1 MYFEIDNTPEH
12 IRKSRR
18 AENARKETP
27 KEECPRLILAP
38 FSRPPQVL
46 FDNVLIGSSC
56 ERQLEVFNPAKCVQQ
71 VTLSKPLP
79 HGLEIQLPGD
89 WLVLE
94 PETCYCLTMS
104 WTPMQPIALR
114 ETIHFAN
121 EKRGRY
127 DVIVVLKSVM
137 NIKGKN
143 QKGKVTKVSPGKNK
157 RKPLNTSP
165 VTIYKKKT
173 EIIYNT
179 TTVKKA
185 AQVIQPN
192 QFKKLK
198 SYNKENISGI
208 YEHSMDSRQTQCPF
222 DTPVDI
228 YFNTSE
234 IFSSMRRPPEI
245 LQQTYDKSTNMTFTN
260 ELSVP
265 HNVLQPSNKQLSPGG
280 DIFDNLTFTPLKSAP
295 IKKEKLEHGPKII
308 LSMNS
313 DCDDDSLDNKENME
327 SGPQSIIYVT
337 SSQPTNKWMS
347 VNPALQSQNPF
358 FEKPIVR
365 DQKIPNT
372 SSPKDLHSPNF
383 SINTDF
389 SRISDLSFCPP
400 RFSTERKNFPK
411 NNTHDLIDDF
421 EAKPNSDTY
430 TKESPNAAYDY
441 QMYFMK
447 DQNTGRCKQSL
458 FREYNM
464 QKKEFDKI
472 QLHPQKF
479 ETNVWR
485 NEPRTI
491 VRPQSPPRS
500 VTPPLQSIPEESNH
514 NSETQILD
522 KTDKQMHTFT
532 VDQTFDTTRDR
543 NSSLSRQTWSKRDVR
558 ADPTLWKVPIVQSA
572 KQSRARWNVKKSDV
586 TNTSR
591 PSNVTF
597 ECNKSINQN
606 LSLNLIG
613 NVYSQSLTVD
623 PFLSTTYFYDEEAVA
638 KFEKEFKRW
647 LNYILTPPA
656 DLDCNLEQKIDV
668 GKAWLEN
675 RNKEV
680 PLAPTREKVSSAYH
694 NNHRLES
701 LRRSAKALL
710 LSPEICQVFQKLN
723 AQIEKKLIFIRPDRN
738 LHLDVGLQKVIMELL
753 LCYNPLWL
761 RIGLEALYC
770 LVLPLRSNSDIDG
783 LTTFIIQRM
792 FKNPFIKN
800 KHSKSSAPNMLLPAY
815 MEAIKKFTLK
825 KFFMLIFFLDQ
836 AKQKKLI
843 SHDPCL
849 FRRNAICKESR
860 EIVIR
865 FTRELIAGIG
875 DITKHLRPLGY
886 VVSHKQTYL
895 DEYIYA
901 VQNIAVDI
909 RDGVRLTKV
918 MEIILMKNGLL
929 NQLRTPAIS
938 RLQKIHNVQVALNA
952 LKEAKFVI
960 VGDITA
966 TDIADG
972 HREKTMSLL
981 WQLIHVFRAPLFET
995 AANVIQTWWK
1005 KKYKVIVE
1013 KREEEEKLRL
1023 KLENAART
1031 IQCWWQRI
1039 QYNRYVE
1046 KQMQLYTRSTL
1057 IIQTYCRRWLC
1068 RTRLLKMKTSVRKIE
1083 EWYISMK
1090 ETRKAKDDLQKL
1102 RLERMALLTK
1112 SAIEIQRNF
1121 RRWQCVTKY
1130 QKTLKSIVLM
1140 QSLVRRFLA
1149 RKSYLKLQKSVTFVQ
1164 QTYRGKLLMK
1174 TEMKKLSLQKHS
1186 AIVIQKQ
1193 YKMLKQYRLYR
1204 NLKLAV
1210 LTIERFYEA
1219 LIKMRRDR
1227 KQYLL
1232 LKQSTIT
1239 IQTLIRGRQARTDY
1253 VKQKEAII
1261 NLQRRIRARQLMM
1274 KDRSQFVKLKNAV
1287 CILQNRYRSYL
1298 IAKKTKEVYIAKR
1311 QSAIVIQRHLRA
1323 YLLGK
1328 TQRSDYVRMRNAAII
1343 LQRQYKSL
1351 IAMRQERTAFL
1362 KLKTCAIQIQGYYRA
1377 LLSMRSCKES
1387 YQKHRAATIFIQRKY
1402 RAQTQMKFEKSQ
1414 YIKLRSSCIKIQNYY
1429 RAIIAGRQQ
1438 KNQFQKQK
1446 KAAIKIQNWFRNCN
1460 KCKTIQQQYQKTRQ
1474 ACVTIQRIY
1483 RTYIISKKQRMEYL
1497 RIRTATIRIQTYF
1510 RSYIEMKTVREQ
1522 YIKLKTSTAT
1532 IQRFYRGHLETK
1544 NRREEYMRARYAAI
1558 LIQNA
1563 YRRYKESKRIRR
1575 EFCALKQSVICLQRQ
1590 YRSILAMRKAQ
1601 TDYEKLKYS
1610 VLVIQQRYRCLIEM
1624 RKQRTA
1630 YLNFKAAAICIQ
1642 KHIRRYL
1649 EQSRYATYRKHVIC
1663 IQRLWRSQLLMRNM
1677 HSKFVQLKTST
1688 IAIQRFYRGHLET
1701 KKRREEYL
1709 RVRNGA
1715 KLIQNFYRTYK
1726 YTKMIRNEYNDL
1738 RKSAICIQRRY
1749 RSILDMRKTRDEYQK
1764 LKTSVL
1770 VLQQRY
1776 RAQVEMRKQRTAYL
1790 RLKSTAIYVQKNIR
1804 RYLVQSRY
1812 LNYRKCVV
1820 YVQRFW
1826 RGQLLTR
1833 LVHSEYIQ
1841 KKTLIVKLQ
1850 AVARGYLVR
1859 KKVEAK
1865 RESMIKDKE
1874 EQRRHWAAS
1883 KIQALF
1889 RGHSVRVNAAMY
1901 NHRVVELRRRWR
1913 EGALLS
1919 TQDTLEERNEEAMD
1933 VLNNFSDMESVIKA
1947 FRSLE
1952 LLTEVFP
1959 MMYNETAPDVVRRV
1973 YVYMSFM
1980 NRSISSVEV
1989 LKSAASVLANLTRY
2003 RLTGPKI
2010 YAREYISPIL
2020 KYMWRFSN
2028 SEIQLFLILCTYLWL
2043 FSKYDAV
2050 REDLAEFLHLPEN
2063 HKMMV
2068 TIKSNVDRV
2077 RRMTQN
2083 ANKNKPITP
2092 CKNLNSTFSHNSVLL
2107 PALEPDYGI
2116 ARADQ
2121 QRYFVDT
2128 QQAIHCLFRTYKL

>member
-1 MYFEIDNTPEH
+1 M
-12 IRKSRR
+12 
-18 AENARKETP
+18 
-27 KEECPRLILAP
+27 
-38 FSRPPQVL
+38 
-46 FDNVLIGSSC
+46 
-56 ERQLEVFNPAKCVQQ
+56 
-71 VTLSKPLP
+71 
-79 HGLEIQLPGD
+79 
-89 WLVLE
+89 
-94 PETCYCLTMS
+94 
-104 WTPMQPIALR
+104 
-114 ETIHFAN
+114 
-121 EKRGRY
+121 
-127 DVIVVLKSVM
+127 
-137 NIKGKN
+137 
-143 QKGKVTKVSPGKNK
+143 SPGKNK
-157 RKPLNTSP
+157 RKPLTTSP
-165 VTIYKKKT
+165 VSIYKKKT

-185 AQVIQPN
+185 AQVIQPH

-208 YEHSMDSRQTQCPF
+208 YEHSMESRQSHCPF

-234 IFSSMRRPPEI
+234 IFSNMRRPPEI
-245 LQQTYDKSTNMTFTN
+245 LQQTYNKSTDKPFTN
-260 ELSVP
+260 ELTIP
-265 HNVLQPSNKQLSPGG
+265 HNVLKPSNKQLNPGD

-295 IKKEKLEHGPKII
+295 AKKEKLEHGPKII

-337 SSQPTNKWMS
+337 SSQPAHKWMS
-347 VNPALQSQNPF
+347 GNPALQSQNHF
-358 FEKPIVR
+358 FDKPIVR
-365 DQKIPNT
+365 DQRIPNT

-400 RFSTERKNFPK
+400 RFSTERKMFPK
-411 NNTHDLIDDF
+411 NNTHDLIEDF
-421 EAKPNSDTY
+421 DAKPNSDTY
-430 TKESPNAAYDY
+430 TKDSPNAYDY

-447 DQNTGRCKQSL
+447 DQNSSKCKQSL

-464 QKKEFDKI
+464 QKKEVDKNL
-472 QLHPQKF
+472 LHPQRF
-479 ETNVWR
+479 EPNVWR
-485 NEPRTI
+485 NEPRTTL
-491 VRPQSPPRS
+491 RPQSPPRS

-532 VDQTFDTTRDR
+532 VDQTFDGTRDK
-543 NSSLSRQTWSKRDVR
+543 NLSLSRQTWSKRDVR
-558 ADPTLWKVPIVQSA
+558 ADPTLWKVPIIQPA
-572 KQSRARWNVKKSDV
+572 KQTRAKWNVNKSDV

-597 ECNKSINQN
+597 NCNKSINQN

-623 PFLSTTYFYDEEAVA
+623 PFLSTTYFYDEVSVA

-694 NNHRLES
+694 NSHRLES

-710 LSPEICQVFQKLN
+710 LSPEICLVFQKLN
-723 AQIEKKLIFIRPDRN
+723 TQIEKKLIFIRPDRN

-815 MEAIKKFTLK
+815 METIKKFTLK

-938 RLQKIHNVQVALNA
+938 RLQKIHNVQVAMNA
-952 LKEAKFVI
+952 LKDAKFVI

-1039 QYNRYVE
+1039 QYNRFVE
-1046 KQMQLYTRSTL
+1046 KQMELYTRSTV

-1068 RTRLLKMKTSVRKIE
+1068 RTRLLKMKMSVRKIE
-1083 EWYISMK
+1083 EWYISIK
-1090 ETRKAKDDLQKL
+1090 EIRKAKDTLQKL

-1112 SAIEIQRNF
+1112 SATEIQRNF

-1130 QKTLKSIVLM
+1130 HKTLKSIVLI

-1149 RKSYLKLQKSVTFVQ
+1149 RKSYLQLRKSVTYVQ
-1164 QTYRGKLLMK
+1164 QIYRGKLVMK
-1174 TEMKKLSLQKHS
+1174 VEMKKLRQQKHS

-1193 YKMLKQYRLYR
+1193 YKMLKQYRIYR
-1204 NLKLAV
+1204 SLKSAV
-1210 LTIERFYEA
+1210 LTIESFYVA
-1219 LIKMRRDR
+1219 LIKMRRER

-1232 LKQSTIT
+1232 LKQSVIT
-1239 IQTLIRGRQARTDY
+1239 IQALIRCRQARRNY
-1253 VKQKEAII
+1253 MKQKEAII
-1261 NLQRRIRARQLMM
+1261 NLQRRIRARQLMI
-1274 KDRSQFVKLKNAV
+1274 RERTQFVNLKNAV
-1287 CILQNRYRSYL
+1287 CILQNRYRAYR
-1298 IAKKTKEVYIAKR
+1298 IAKKTKEVYITQR
-1311 QSAIVIQRHLRA
+1311 QSAIVIQKHLRA

-1328 TQRSDYVRMRNAAII
+1328 SQRSGYVRMRNAAII
-1343 LQRQYKSL
+1343 IQRRHRSL
-1351 IAMRQERTAFL
+1351 IAMRKERIAFL
-1362 KLKTCAIQIQGYYRA
+1362 KLKTCIIRIQRYYRA
-1377 LLSMRSCKES
+1377 SISMRSCKRS
-1387 YQKHRAATIFIQRKY
+1387 YEKLRAATIFLQRKY
-1402 RAQTQMKFEKSQ
+1402 RAQIQMKLERSK
-1414 YIKLRSSCIKIQNYY
+1414 YLKLRSSCITIQNFYK
-1429 RAIIAGRQQ
+1429 AIMVGRQQ

-1446 KAAIKIQNWFRNCN
+1446 TAAMKIQYWFRNC
-1460 KCKTIQQQYQKTRQ
+1460 KKGKTIQQQYQQSKQ
-1474 ACVTIQRIY
+1474 ACIAIQRIY
-1483 RTYIISKKQRMEYL
+1483 RTYVISKKQRMEYL
-1497 RIRTATIRIQTYF
+1497 RIRTATICIQTYF

-1522 YIKLKTSTAT
+1522 YIKLKTSTVT
-1532 IQRFYRGHLETK
+1532 IQRFYRGHLEMK
-1544 NRREEYMRARYAAI
+1544 NRREEYLRARQAAM
-1558 LIQNA
+1558 LIQGS
-1563 YRRYKESKRIRR
+1563 YRRYKESKKIRQ
-1575 EFCALKQSVICLQRQ
+1575 EFCALKQSVTYLQVH
-1590 YRSILAMRKAQ
+1590 YRSILAMRKARA
-1601 TDYEKLKYS
+1601 DYAKLKYS
-1610 VLVIQQRYRCLIEM
+1610 ALVIQRRFRGLVEM
-1624 RKQRTA
+1624 RKQRVA
-1630 YLNFKAAAICIQ
+1630 YLNLKAAAICIQ
-1642 KHIRRYL
+1642 KNVRRYL
-1649 EQSRYATYRKHVIC
+1649 VQSRYVTYRKHVVR
-1663 IQRLWRSQLLMRNM
+1663 IQRLWRGHLLTRNM
-1677 HSKFVQLKTST
+1677 HSKFIQLKTST
-1688 IAIQRFYRGHLET
+1688 IAIQRFYRGYLET

-1709 RVRNGA
+1709 RVLNAA
-1715 KLIQNFYRTYK
+1715 KFIQNYYRTYK
-1726 YTKMIRNEYNDL
+1726 YTKKIRNEYTDL
-1738 RKSAICIQRRY
+1738 KKSTICMQRRF

-1764 LKTSVL
+1764 LKKSVL

-1776 RAQVEMRKQRTAYL
+1776 RAQVEMRNQRAAYL

-1804 RYLVQSRY
+1804 RYLVRSRY
-1812 LNYRKCVV
+1812 LNYRKYVV
-1820 YVQRFW
+1820 YVQRFR

-1833 LVHSEYIQ
+1833 LVRSEYTE
-1841 KKTLIVKLQ
+1841 KRAFIVKLQ

-1874 EQRRHWAAS
+1874 EQRRQWAAS
-1883 KIQALF
+1883 KIQVSRTLVLHRLCIRF
-1889 RGHSVRVNAAMY
+1889 HFDTSFMYNPHVIEYCTIVIITTTRVTRPPRLLVWTFTSQKVIQLIRKSQSVR
-1901 NHRVVELRRRWR
+1901 
-1913 EGALLS
+1913 
-1919 TQDTLEERNEEAMD
+1919 
-1933 VLNNFSDMESVIKA
+1933 
-1947 FRSLE
+1947 
-1952 LLTEVFP
+1952 P
-1959 MMYNETAPDVVRRV
+1959 
-1973 YVYMSFM
+1973 
-1980 NRSISSVEV
+1980 
-1989 LKSAASVLANLTRY
+1989 
-2003 RLTGPKI
+2003 
-2010 YAREYISPIL
+2010 ISP
-2020 KYMWRFSN
+2020 F
-2028 SEIQLFLILCTYLWL
+2028 
-2043 FSKYDAV
+2043 
-2050 REDLAEFLHLPEN
+2050 
-2063 HKMMV
+2063 
-2068 TIKSNVDRV
+2068 
-2077 RRMTQN
+2077 
-2083 ANKNKPITP
+2083 
-2092 CKNLNSTFSHNSVLL
+2092 
-2107 PALEPDYGI
+2107 
-2116 ARADQ
+2116 
-2121 QRYFVDT
+2121 
-2128 QQAIHCLFRTYKL
+2128 AIEETVM